1 MGITAKRIK
10 ELELIDSI
18 IEEPMGGAHRDMDQM
33 AATLKQAIKK
43 DLADL
48 EGLSK
53 EQLIEQRYQRLM
65 SFGYC

>member
-1 MGITAKRIK
+1 
-10 ELELIDSI
+10 
-18 IEEPMGGAHRDMDQM
+18 MDQM

>member
-1 MGITAKRIK
+1 
-10 ELELIDSI
+10 
-18 IEEPMGGAHRDMDQM
+18 MDLM
-33 AATLKQAIKK
+33 AAHLKQALKK

-53 EQLIEQRYQRLM
+53 DELIEQRYDRLM